1 MSRSNFSTIKS
12 FSKGGLSTNKLN
24 QAISEVEDC
33 MRIVVQA
40 KDVKPIEIGNY
51 VDIDKKSDAV
61 LNYGKLLVEFADLLR
76 LTTINSLDETLKLD
90 YFYLTDENNSDKDS
104 VVSKDKMTVDI
115 SQIIEQIDC
124 IESWLGE

>member
-40 KDVKPIEIGNY
+40 KDVKPIDIGNY
-51 VDIDKKSDAV
+51 VDVDKKSDAI
-61 LNYGKLLVEFADLLR
+61 LNYGKLLVKFADLLR

-90 YFYLTDENNSDKDS
+90 YYYLTDENNSDKDS
-104 VVSKDKMTVDI
+104 IVSKDKMTVDI
-115 SQIIEQIDC
+115 SQIIEQIDR

>member
-24 QAISEVEDC
+24 HAISEVEDC
-33 MRIVVQA
+33 MRIIDQA
-40 KDVKPIEIGNY
+40 KDVTPIDIGNY
-51 VDIDKKSDAV
+51 VDIDKKSDAI
-61 LNYGKLLVEFADLLR
+61 LNYGKLLVEFANLLR

-90 YFYLTDENNSDKDS
+90 YYYLTDENDSDKDS
-104 VVSKDKMTVDI
+104 IVSKDKMTVDI
-115 SQIIEQIDC
+115 SQIIEQIDR